1 MEFTFLE
8 NALIQGIFTHAPPHS
23 KLTPKFLSSR
33 SRQREITQ
41 SPRQLLLKIYF
52 PQQQK
57 GVEKTM
63 ICLIKI
69 QSENMKMTW
78 NILSSLYFVCF
89 PIFLNV
95 MALQF
100 CK

>member
-33 SRQREITQ
+33 SRQGEITH
-41 SPRQLLLKIYF
+41 SPGQLLLKIYF

-63 ICLIKI
+63 ICLLKI

-78 NILSSLYFVCF
+78 NIKFFIFCMLSNFFKWDGFTVL
-89 PIFLNV
+89 
-95 MALQF
+95 
-100 CK
+100 